1 MPTDTDADQRPVAL
15 LDTSTAVA
23 LIVEDHEAHVA
34 TLDAVRGRRLGLAG
48 HAWFETYS
56 VLTRLPAGL
65 RRSPADA
72 LRLLARNFPASVFLG
87 EAEAAELAGEL
98 ARLGTSGGAVYD
110 ALVAA
115 AARQHRLP
123 LVSRDAR
130 ARPAYEA
137 LGVETELILS
147 VGQG

>member
-1 MPTDTDADQRPVAL
+1 MRTATDAEGRQVAL

-23 LIVEDHEAHVA
+23 LIVEDHEAHIA
-34 TLDAVRGRRLGLAG
+34 TIDAVRGRQLGLAG

-72 LRLLARNFPASVFLG
+72 LRLLAGNFPASRFLG
-87 EAEAAELAGEL
+87 EAEAADLGRELVEL
-98 ARLGTSGGAVYD
+98 RVSGGAVYD
-110 ALVAA
+110 ALVGA

-123 LVSRDAR
+123 LISADAR
-130 ARPAYEA
+130 ARPVYDA
-137 LGVETELILS
+137 LGVDIELIP
-147 VGQG
+147 